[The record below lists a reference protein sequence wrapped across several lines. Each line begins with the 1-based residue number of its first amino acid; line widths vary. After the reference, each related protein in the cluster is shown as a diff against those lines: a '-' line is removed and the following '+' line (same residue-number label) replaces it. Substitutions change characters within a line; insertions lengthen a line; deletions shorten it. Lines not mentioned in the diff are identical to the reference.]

1 MQPQPTFT
9 IASPEASRGAV
20 IPSQQKGRR
29 KRADVFA
36 QWIVDN
42 LPLPPLENQRYILD
56 VAGGHGVLSFLLREK
71 HGRRC
76 IVIDPRE
83 ETGGRAVAQVLRL
96 SKRERRRL
104 KEMGQ
109 RPVLEVEQR
118 FDWFDANFTE
128 RESELLQGAD
138 AIVGMHPD
146 QATEH
151 IVDAALLH
159 GLPTAVVPCC
169 VFPQLAPHR
178 RLPDGKTVTNTE
190 DFVRFLALKVSN
202 QGRDFPAGS
211 LGEEVTAADEPAIC
225 RHWHR
230 KGSCNLG
237 ENCKFSHPA
246 LDTLPPWSQRA
257 TGAGPIRRLEFSGAN
272 AVVFS
277 KGEPHGALSS
287 AERHEKELV
296 RCVRCAFDCRS
307 YKVRV

>member
-1 MQPQPTFT
+1 MRPPSSCSVSLPDYSAVSLSPTIASPVLCSRSQPST
-9 IASPEASRGAV
+9 IASPEASRGAIV
-20 IPSQQKGRR
+20 PSQQKGRR

-83 ETGGRAVAQVLRL
+83 DTGGRAVAQVLRL

-104 KEMGQ
+104 KEIGQ
-109 RPVLEVEQR
+109 RPVLEVEQS

-128 RESELLQGAD
+128 CESELLQGAD

-151 IVDAALLH
+151 NYCALLY
-159 GLPTAVVPCC
+159 GLPIDVVPCC

-178 RLPDGKTVTNTE
+178 RLPDGKTVT
-190 DFVRFLALKVSN
+190 
-202 QGRDFPAGS
+202 
-211 LGEEVTAADEPAIC
+211 
-225 RHWHR
+225 
-230 KGSCNLG
+230 
-237 ENCKFSHPA
+237 
-246 LDTLPPWSQRA
+246 
-257 TGAGPIRRLEFSGAN
+257 
-272 AVVFS
+272 
-277 KGEPHGALSS
+277 
-287 AERHEKELV
+287 
-296 RCVRCAFDCRS
+296 
-307 YKVRV
+307 